1 MATLARVF
9 PALEPLKTSDT
20 DRVELVNETIVEEV
34 LQVLGELGFGGG
46 GSSRTLPSGASGA
59 LTAPCVASLRSRP
72 SSSARTSCTRR
83 RWIVV
88 GSSSLRCSSPGAA
101 GSPWAGPRPGSSTGS
116 KANPPQAH
124 E

>member
-1 MATLARVF
+1 MATLAQVF

-34 LQVLGELGFGGG
+34 LQDLGELDFGRGG
-46 GSSRTLPSGASGA
+46 IASRTLPSGASGA

-83 RWIVV
+83 RWIAA
-88 GSSSLRCSSPGAA
+88 GSSSWHCSSPGAP
-101 GSPWAGPRPGSSTGS
+101 GSP
-116 KANPPQAH
+116 
-124 E
+124 